1 MGTRDESEAFASRSP
16 RGGWRA
22 NALLAAASLILS
34 LLLAEAVLR
43 WAVHDYPQFNMLD
56 PTLGWRPRPA
66 AAGWFPGEVD
76 SYVAMNR
83 EGYRD
88 VDHAVAKT
96 AGTYRIVILGDSMTE
111 GREVE
116 FGDLYWKQLESLLP
130 QCPAFVGRD
139 IEVISLAANGYGT
152 AQEYLTLREKGLK
165 FRPDLVLLAL
175 FTGNDFTDNVRTLGR
190 HRDRPY
196 FAVRDGRLV
205 LQQTAGDAPDFA
217 ARQRWD
223 ELRRGLLD
231 PIRLVQVA
239 RQAQARLRQML
250 RYGRP
255 DPNRIDQP
263 GLDGRVFVPPVTR
276 EWEQAWRMTEALIL
290 AIADCAHGAGAAFA
304 LTTLTNPLQVL
315 PDTAARD
322 RLAKGLGVADLTY
335 PDRRLEQFS
344 AANGFPDMP
353 LVDALAS
360 YAAEH
365 HAALHGPDPSQ
376 PIGHWNQLG
385 HHVAAVELAHRLCD
399 QMAAGRL
406 APPSLLH
413 QSGSNTFR

>member
-1 MGTRDESEAFASRSP
+1 MGTRGESEASASCP
-16 RGGWRA
+16 PTGGWRA
-22 NALLAAASLILS
+22 NALLTIASVVFS
-34 LLLAEAVLR
+34 LLLAEAILR
-43 WAVHDYPQFNMLD
+43 LTMHDYPQFNMLD

-83 EGYRD
+83 EGFRD
-88 VDHAVAKT
+88 VDHAVAKSPV
-96 AGTYRIVILGDSMTE
+96 TYRIIILGDSMTE

-130 QCPAFVGRD
+130 QCPAFAGRQ

-152 AQEYLTLREKGLK
+152 AQEYLMLRERGLK

-175 FTGNDFTDNVRTLGR
+175 FTGNDITDNVKALGQ

-196 FAVRDGRLV
+196 FSVRDGRIV
-205 LQQTAGDAPDFA
+205 LEQTAGDVPGFA
-217 ARQRWD
+217 ARQGWD
-223 ELRRGLLD
+223 ELRRRLLD

-239 RQAQARLRQML
+239 RQAQARLRLIL

-255 DPNRIDQP
+255 DASRIDQP
-263 GLDGRVFVPPVTR
+263 GLDSQVFVPPATP
-276 EWEQAWRMTEALIL
+276 EWEQAWGVTEALIL
-290 AIADCAHGAGAAFA
+290 AIADSAQGSGAAFA
-304 LTTLTNPLQVL
+304 LTTLANPLQVL
-315 PDTAARD
+315 PDTAARE
-322 RLAKGLGVADLTY
+322 RLAKALGAADLTY
-335 PDRRLEQFS
+335 PDRRLEQFA

-353 LVDALAS
+353 LVDTLAT

-365 HAALHGPDPSQ
+365 HAALHGFAPRQ
-376 PIGHWNQLG
+376 PIGHWNRLG
-385 HHVAAVELAHRLCD
+385 HRLAAAELGHRLCE

-406 APPSLLH
+406 AAPSLLH
-413 QSGSNTFR
+413 QSGSNTSR